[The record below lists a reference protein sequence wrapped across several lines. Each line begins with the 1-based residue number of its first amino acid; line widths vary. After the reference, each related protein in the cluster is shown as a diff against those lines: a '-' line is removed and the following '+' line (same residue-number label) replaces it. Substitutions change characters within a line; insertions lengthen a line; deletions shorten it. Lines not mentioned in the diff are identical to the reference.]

1 MNKIDLI
8 IDALE
13 SAHHTNDTSIMGLT
27 KLRHTVALDAAREL
41 RDMKPVAW
49 ELRQGKTDRVLLQI
63 TNDAE
68 LAHKWKCSLEEVVPL
83 YALGESNE

>member
-1 MNKIDLI
+1 MNKLDLI

-41 RDMKPVAW
+41 KELNPVAW
-49 ELRQGKTDRVLLQI
+49 IGRRTTSEGDVLDGFLTCDSDEYGAI
-63 TNDAE
+63 PVYILD
-68 LAHKWKCSLEEVVPL
+68 
-83 YALGESNE
+83 